1 MSILFYR
8 ELRIMDHLKGMVRET
23 GYYDTLGVNVDAT
36 YFEIR
41 KAYYLKATQVHPDKN
56 LGDPK
61 AAEEFRALGE
71 AFQVLS
77 DPTTRARFGKH
88 GKLCISQDYW
98 IHTDTTYCIMFGSE
112 PFEDYIGQFA
122 MNTFYS
128 LLEMEEETLD
138 LEVRK
143 EKATEKMGAF
153 RKEREEKLIKFMKD
167 RIQPFVDG
175 RKDEFVKWVDSEART
190 LSTVACGEYMLHSI
204 GHVYW
209 AKARKELGKKR
220 AFGGLD
226 GWVENKGPRAYEMR
240 PQIGSAKEAERVVLQ
255 QDMMEPEDFEDRFR
269 TRIIQDLEAPT
280 FGIRWDAAM
289 LDLVITLSNVSHAI
303 LNEPTV
309 PEDVLKLRAEA
320 LEMFGMIFQG
330 ATAPFLREG
339 SLRNEDEV
347 EYPDSDMDI

>member
-1 MSILFYR
+1 
-8 ELRIMDHLKGMVRET
+8 MVRET
-23 GYYDTLGVNVDAT
+23 GYYDTLGVNVDAP

-56 LGDPK
+56 PGDPK

-143 EKATEKMGAF
+143 EKAIEKMGAF

-190 LSTVACGEYMLHSI
+190 LSTVG
-204 GHVYW
+204 
-209 AKARKELGKKR
+209 
-220 AFGGLD
+220 
-226 GWVENKGPRAYEMR
+226 
-240 PQIGSAKEAERVVLQ
+240 
-255 QDMMEPEDFEDRFR
+255 
-269 TRIIQDLEAPT
+269 
-280 FGIRWDAAM
+280 
-289 LDLVITLSNVSHAI
+289 
-303 LNEPTV
+303 
-309 PEDVLKLRAEA
+309 
-320 LEMFGMIFQG
+320 
-330 ATAPFLREG
+330 
-339 SLRNEDEV
+339 
-347 EYPDSDMDI
+347 